1 MTVRAALASVVI
13 VLALALVAPPAIGT
27 AAPRRRWTPP
37 ARLTWYWQLQGRVAV
52 QPVQATDFDGFDNS
66 AATVARFHA
75 LGQHAICYIDV
86 GTWENWRADA
96 HRFPAS
102 VLGRGNG
109 WPGER
114 WLDIRRLRV
123 LRPIMTARFQMCRAK
138 GFDAV
143 EPDNLDGW
151 ENRTGFP
158 LTAREQL
165 VYDEWVARTV
175 HSLGMAVFQKG
186 DPEQAA
192 KLEPYFDGALDEQCN
207 QYRECYRLA
216 PYLRAHKPVLDAEY
230 KRSLYPGFCSRDNAR
245 GIMGA
250 LYNTA
255 LNGSTYRVCW

>member
-1 MTVRAALASVVI
+1 MI
-13 VLALALVAPPAIGT
+13 ALVVASPIASGR
-27 AAPRRRWTPP
+27 AAPRRRWVPP

-52 QPVQATDFDGFDNS
+52 KLVQATDFDGFDNS

-75 LGQHAICYIDV
+75 LGQRAICYIDV
-86 GTWENWRADA
+86 GTWENWRPDA
-96 HRFPAS
+96 RRFPAS

-123 LRPIMTARFQMCRAK
+123 LQPIMTARFRMCRAK

-151 ENRTGFP
+151 ENRTGFT

-165 VYDEWVARTV
+165 TYDKWVARTV

-230 KRSLYPGFCSRDNAR
+230 RRSLYPGFCARDNAR